1 MVDFWDVISGNT
13 YYPFSLSARQVSVCH
28 FYGRFRGP
36 FASQKVWSWGHA
48 FGSAN
53 MHPGVINSGWN
64 RKLVTIKQF
73 KILNG

>member
-36 FASQKVWSWGHA
+36 FASQKV
-48 FGSAN
+48 
-53 MHPGVINSGWN
+53 
-64 RKLVTIKQF
+64 
-73 KILNG
+73 